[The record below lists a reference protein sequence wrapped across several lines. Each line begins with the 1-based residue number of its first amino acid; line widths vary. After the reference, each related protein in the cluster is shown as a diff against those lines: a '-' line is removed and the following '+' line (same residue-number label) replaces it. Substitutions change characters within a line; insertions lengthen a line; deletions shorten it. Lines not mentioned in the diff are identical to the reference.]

1 MISWL
6 TLRAP
11 DIGGLWQNLT
21 VDPRPP
27 TNAGNANRSA
37 DASLP
42 QKAGGSVSPMGRAYN
57 AEIDLRFS
65 GKVKYVLG
73 KFE

>member
-1 MISWL
+1 MGVTLAQLTPHYTILYPQNCSNNSW
-6 TLRAP
+6 
-11 DIGGLWQNLT
+11 
-21 VDPRPP
+21 
-27 TNAGNANRSA
+27 A